1 MSATTAALI
10 QAGAASLVVGVIGAF
25 IAYVLDIHGTI
36 GAVIVALLI
45 LAVGVALLPLTLRL
59 LYVAYMPARKPRKRK
74 GAHRVAIA

>member
-10 QAGAASLVVGVIGAF
+10 QAGAASLVIGVIGAF

-36 GAVIVALLI
+36 GAVIVALVV
-45 LAVGVALLPLTLRL
+45 LAVGVAVFPLTLRL
-59 LYVAYMPARKPRKRK
+59 LYVAYMPARKPKRK